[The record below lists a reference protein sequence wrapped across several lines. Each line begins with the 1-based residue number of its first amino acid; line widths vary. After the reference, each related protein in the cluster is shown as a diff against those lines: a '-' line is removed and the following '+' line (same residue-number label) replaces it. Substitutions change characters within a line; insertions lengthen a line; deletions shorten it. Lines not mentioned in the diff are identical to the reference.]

1 MNKKDPNIQVK
12 ELEDHHLINSF
23 FDTLSNLT
31 EIGIDVK
38 NSLEKFLRKLR
49 RQTISK
55 FLLL

>member
-31 EIGIDVK
+31 EIGIDVD
-38 NSLEKFLRKLR
+38 LPTFLPVC
-49 RQTISK
+49 
-55 FLLL
+55 